1 MRYPVLYFV
10 NKHNGKD
17 AIILGNKVFQKLKL
31 SNNALLNYYLY
42 VYENIFL
49 KDSDDSE
56 SQTLALFIPQPHTLY
71 RVTTST
77 TKNTRE

>member
-1 MRYPVLYFV
+1 M

-17 AIILGNKVFQKLKL
+17 AIILGNKVFQKFKLSIKQCSLKL
-31 SNNALLNYYLY
+31 LSL
-42 VYENIFL
+42 YENIFL

>member
-1 MRYPVLYFV
+1 MK
-10 NKHNGKD
+10 NK
-17 AIILGNKVFQKLKL
+17 I
-31 SNNALLNYYLY
+31 
-42 VYENIFL
+42 L

-56 SQTLALFIPQPHTLY
+56 SQTLALSIPQPHTLY

>member
-1 MRYPVLYFV
+1 MDDKNYHDFRKYIVS
-10 NKHNGKD
+10 K
-17 AIILGNKVFQKLKL
+17 IKVIKQFSLKL
-31 SNNALLNYYLY
+31 LSL
-42 VYENIFL
+42 YENIFL

-56 SQTLALFIPQPHTLY
+56 SQTLALSIPQPHTLY